1 MALTQSEAIQML
13 VFYMGNADGEFSEQ
27 EITEI
32 VTKNPVFLK
41 HFKNLDPDLLLL
53 KIKRG
58 EGTKEDAIET
68 LKARSLDTQLDAL
81 AIVWHVLIA
90 DGIMEE
96 GEKHLMAELLNEFEI
111 DIDSVT
117 SRLEKIAG

>member
-1 MALTQSEAIQML
+1 M
-13 VFYMGNADGEFSEQ
+13 
-27 EITEI
+27 
-32 VTKNPVFLK
+32 K
-41 HFKNLDPDLLLL
+41 HCEKVDKDLLNL
-53 KIKRG
+53 KIGRG
-58 EGTKEDAIET
+58 EGTVAAAVST

-96 GEKHLMAELLNEFEI
+96 GEKQLMSELLNEFDI

>member
-1 MALTQSEAIQML
+1 MALTQSEAINVL
-13 VFYMGNADGEFSEQ
+13 AIHMGIADGDYSKQ
-27 EITEI
+27 EIME
-32 VTKNPVFLK
+32 VLQNNPTYMK
-41 HFKNLDPDLLLL
+41 HCEKVDNDLLNL
-53 KIKRG
+53 KIGRG
-58 EGTKEDAIET
+58 EGTVAAAVST

-96 GEKHLMAELLNEFEI
+96 GEKQLMSELLNEFDI